1 MQRRRDTISRIR
13 NLVKGTKQDA
23 FLTDRFLYSL
33 AIKYAKLYLKRLDD
47 QNKIMRFQSLFVTL
61 PCVELEEVDKVAAC
75 CGGIKSGCII
85 KRTRDPL
92 PDVFEG
98 TYGPLFRTISSID
111 GSFICSKT
119 NPATFTD
126 IMNSSS
132 AKYNKDVYY
141 WFIDKRIYV
150 SNVPETL
157 EWDAIRIEVLPEDS
171 VESYLC
177 CGDPC
182 KLAQDEETHIPEYLF
197 AEIEQ
202 NVKND
207 LLNIIQIPKEGIDD
221 NTSALKQ

>member
-13 NLVKGTKQDA
+13 NLVKGVKQDA

-61 PCVELEEVDKVAAC
+61 PCVELEEIDKVAAC
-75 CGGIKSGCII
+75 CGGIKSNCTIR
-85 KRTRDPL
+85 RTKEDL

-98 TYGPLFRTISSID
+98 TYGPLFRSITSID
-111 GSFICSKT
+111 GSFIFTKT

-126 IMNSSS
+126 IANSSTF
-132 AKYNKDVYY
+132 KYNKNKYY
-141 WFIDKRIYV
+141 WYIDKKLYFPNI
-150 SNVPETL
+150 
-157 EWDAIRIEVLPEDS
+157 EWDAVKVEILPEDS

-207 LLNIIQIPKEGIDD
+207 LLNTIQIPAEGLDD
-221 NTSALKQ
+221 NQSKLKQ

>member
-1 MQRRRDTISRIR
+1 MEKRSDTISRVR
-13 NLVKGTKQDA
+13 NLIKGTKQKD

-33 AIKYAKLYLKRLDD
+33 VLKYAKLYLKRLDD

-61 PCVELEEVDKVAAC
+61 PCVELEEVDKVEAC

-85 KRTRDPL
+85 KRTKYPL

-111 GSFICSKT
+111 GSFICIKT

-126 IMNSSS
+126 IANSSTF
-132 AKYNKDVYY
+132 KYNRNKYY
-141 WFIDKRIYV
+141 WYIDKRLYFPNI
-150 SNVPETL
+150 
-157 EWDAIRIEVLPEDS
+157 EWDAVKVEILPEGT

-177 CGDPC
+177 DGDVC
-182 KLAQDEETHIPEYLF
+182 KLRQDEQTHIPEYLF

-207 LLNIIQIPKEGIDD
+207 LLGTIQIPKEGLSD
-221 NTSALKQ
+221 NQSALKQ

>member
-1 MQRRRDTISRIR
+1 MVRRRDTISRIR
-13 NLVKGTKQDA
+13 NLVKGVKQDA

-33 AIKYAKLYLKRLDD
+33 AIKYAKLYIKRLDD

-61 PCVELEEVDKVAAC
+61 PCVELEEIDKVAAC
-75 CGGIKSGCII
+75 CGGITSGCTFR
-85 KRTRDPL
+85 RTVNEL

-111 GSFICSKT
+111 GSILLSKT

-126 IMNSSS
+126 IANSSTF
-132 AKYNKDVYY
+132 KYNKTLYY
-141 WFIDKRIYV
+141 WYIDKRLYFP
-150 SNVPETL
+150 NL
-157 EWDAIRIEVLPEDS
+157 DWDAVKVEILPEDS

-207 LLNIIQIPKEGIDD
+207 LLNTIQIPKEGIDD
-221 NTSALKQ
+221 GQSALKD